1 VIAPVHK
8 SSFDFELPEER
19 IAKFPL
25 EKRDSSKLL
34 TYKNGAIVE
43 DVFLNLASHLP
54 AQSRLVVNNAR
65 VIPARLYFKRKTGA
79 LIEVLLLDPARPSNY
94 EEVFTQTSSCTWH
107 CIIGNL
113 KKWKEGEEVFF
124 EANETLLR
132 ARLISREKREVELTW
147 QNGKTFTDL
156 LAEIGELPLP
166 PYLNRKAEQA
176 DYRTYQTVFAKN
188 DGSVA
193 APTAGLHFTDDVFT
207 TLEAKNIAT
216 TELTLHVGA
225 GTFLPV
231 KHENVLEHEM
241 HLEHFNVSL
250 AALKELYK
258 ASQRVAV
265 GTTSLRV
272 LESLYWL
279 GFRLAQK
286 EELGI
291 VQKLEPYEK
300 KPKGFTFNQAL
311 EELINYGEKHQL
323 KTLKAATEI
332 MILPQYQIQSIDALI
347 TNFHLPQS
355 TLLLLIAAVVG
366 DDWKKIY
373 QYALENNF
381 RFLSYGDSSLL
392 FVNEN

>member
-94 EEVFTQTSSCTWH
+94 EEIFTQTSSCAWH

-166 PYLNRKAEQA
+166 PYLNRKAEEA
-176 DYRTYQTVFAKN
+176 DYQTYQTVFAKN

-241 HLEHFNVSL
+241 HLEHFNVSIP
-250 AALKELYK
+250 ALKQLH
-258 ASQRVAV
+258 AAGQRVAV

-279 GFRLAQK
+279 GYRLAK
-286 EELGI
+286 GEPIGV
-291 VQKLEPYEK
+291 VQKLEPYEQ
-300 KPKGFTFNQAL
+300 KPATFTFTNAL

-332 MILPQYQIQSIDALI
+332 MILPQYQIRSIDALI

>member
-1 VIAPVHK
+1 MITPVHK
-8 SSFDFELPEER
+8 SDFDFELPEER

-34 TYKNGAIVE
+34 TYQNGAIHE
-43 DVFLNLASHLP
+43 DIFINLANHLP
-54 AQSRLVVNNAR
+54 PKSRLLVNNAR
-65 VIPARLYFKRKTGA
+65 VIPARLYFKRETGA
-79 LIEVLLLDPARPSNY
+79 LIEVLLLDPAKPSNY
-94 EEVFTQTSSCTWH
+94 EEIFTETSTCSWH

-113 KKWKEGEEVFF
+113 KKWKEGEKVYF
-124 EANETLLR
+124 EADENLLSATLVDKELR
-132 ARLISREKREVELTW
+132 QVELNW
-147 QNGKTFTDL
+147 QNGQTLSAL
-156 LAEIGELPLP
+156 LDGIGELPLP

-176 DYRTYQTVFAKN
+176 DYQTYQTVFAKN

-193 APTAGLHFTDDVFT
+193 APTAGLHFTDEVFQK
-207 TLEAKNIAT
+207 LNAKDIST

-250 AALKELYK
+250 AALKDLHQ

-279 GFRLAQK
+279 GYRLARKKQ
-286 EELGI
+286 LGVI
-291 VQKLEPYEK
+291 QKLESYEH
-300 KPKGFTFNQAL
+300 KPDGFTFKQAL
-311 EELINYGEKHQL
+311 EELINYSEKNQIA
-323 KTLKAATEI
+323 TIKAATEI
-332 MILPQYQIQSIDALI
+332 MILPQYQIRSIDALV

-355 TLLLLIAAVVG
+355 TLLLLIASVVG
-366 DDWKKIY
+366 NDWKKIY
-373 QYALENNF
+373 RYALENNF

-392 FVNEN
+392 FVKED